1 MMSIRSIAA
10 AGIKRFVPGCL
21 WFFGTVF
28 VVSAGMKEM
37 TIGPAQIAGFAELT
51 LSMFVGYVAAL
62 TATRSKIAP
71 SASVEGA
78 RSKLAGFAAPV
89 VLLGIGVLH
98 GSPTP
103 HLLNFAF
110 AFVAG
115 AATTALLFAPW
126 MTYGARSSTIID
138 DDLATGGEQSVLAD
152 QPPPRVSGRTSHP
165 TKTPRQISSIR
176 AD

>member
-10 AGIKRFVPGCL
+10 AGIKRFGPGCL

-28 VVSAGMKEM
+28 IVSAGMKEM

-51 LSMFVGYVAAL
+51 LSMFVGYVAAMA
-62 TATRSKIAP
+62 ATRLKIAP
-71 SASVEGA
+71 SANVEGA

-89 VLLGIGVLH
+89 VLLGIDMLRGR
-98 GSPTP
+98 PTP
-103 HLLNFAF
+103 HLLSCAF

-126 MTYGARSSTIID
+126 MTHGARSSAFID
-138 DDLATGGEQSVLAD
+138 DDLAIDGVQSVLAD
-152 QPPPRVSGRTSHP
+152 QPPPRFSSRTSHP
-165 TKTPRQISSIR
+165 TKTPRQISSIS